1 MSAGEP
7 TTAMSFY
14 ATSGRRRRGVVF
26 DLLSFDRLLTGP
38 LIHLIYWGGLA
49 LVLLFG
55 FGAVGAAIGLLLR
68 NLTMEGL
75 LLAVPG
81 VVAALIT
88 MVVLALLW
96 RAGCEFFLA
105 VFSIAEDL
113 HALRIEQDERAASTA
128 PATAGSPLR
137 QPLNL

>member
-1 MSAGEP
+1 
-7 TTAMSFY
+7 MSFY
-14 ATSGRRRRGVVF
+14 ATSGRKRRGVVF

-55 FGAVGAAIGLLLR
+55 FGAIGAAVGLALR
-68 NLTMEGL
+68 NMSLEGL
-75 LLAVPG
+75 LLAVPA
-81 VVAALIT
+81 VVAALLT
-88 MVVLALLW
+88 MLVLGLLW

-113 HALRIEQDERAASTA
+113 HALRSEAAKDRL
-128 PATAGSPLR
+128 ATPTPSSPPTR
-137 QPLNL
+137 QPMNLG

>member
-1 MSAGEP
+1 
-7 TTAMSFY
+7 MSFY
-14 ATSGRRRRGVVF
+14 ATSGRRRRGAVF
-26 DLLSFDRLLTGP
+26 DLLAFDRLLTGP

-55 FGAVGAAIGLLLR
+55 FGAVGASIGLLLR
-68 NLTMEGL
+68 NMTMEGL
-75 LLAVPG
+75 LLAIPA
-81 VVAALIT
+81 VVAALLT

-113 HALRIEQDERAASTA
+113 HALRSEREAGRTPTPAS
-128 PATAGSPLR
+128 PPGRPEAGRPESGRLE
-137 QPLNL
+137 L

>member
-7 TTAMSFY
+7 THAMSLNT
-14 ATSGRRRRGVVF
+14 TSGRRRRGVMF

-49 LVLLFG
+49 LVLLSG
-55 FGAVGAAIGLLLR
+55 FGALGAAVGLALR
-68 NLTMEGL
+68 NLSLEAL
-75 LLAVPG
+75 LLAAPA
-81 VVAALIT
+81 VVATLLT
-88 MVVLALLW
+88 MLVVALLW

-113 HALRIEQDERAASTA
+113 HALRQEAANKDA
-128 PATAGSPLR
+128 VAATTTVR
-137 QPLNL
+137 QPFNLS

>member
-1 MSAGEP
+1 
-7 TTAMSFY
+7 MSFY
-14 ATSGRRRRGVVF
+14 ATSGRKRRGVVF

-55 FGAVGAAIGLLLR
+55 FGAIGAAVGLALR
-68 NLTMEGL
+68 NMSLEGL
-75 LLAVPG
+75 LLAAPA
-81 VVAALIT
+81 VVAAFLT
-88 MVVLALLW
+88 MAVLALLW

-113 HALRIEQDERAASTA
+113 HALRTDGDKDRVLTPKPAAK
-128 PATAGSPLR
+128 
-137 QPLNL
+137 QPLNLG

>member
-1 MSAGEP
+1 
-7 TTAMSFY
+7 MSFY

-55 FGAVGAAIGLLLR
+55 FGAIGAAVGLALR
-68 NLTMEGL
+68 NLSLEGL
-75 LLAVPG
+75 LLAVPA
-81 VVAALIT
+81 VVAALLT
-88 MVVLALLW
+88 MMVLALLW

-113 HALRIEQDERAASTA
+113 HAMRDAEPKDRASA
-128 PATAGSPLR
+128 PVPSGLPPR
-137 QPLNL
+137 QPLGRG